1 MSHQMHKACDFVL
14 FGAKGDLAMRKLFP
28 ALFHLDLA
36 NLLNPDSRIIG
47 VARADWSQ
55 EEFLAQVEATLKRFL
70 KEGELTTE
78 GWEKFSQRLDYV
90 QVDMT
95 APDDFKKIGKVID
108 QSQRVMVN
116 YLATPP
122 SVFGDICKNLNYAG
136 LVNDETRIVLEKP
149 IGHDLESS
157 KVINDTVAQ
166 YFNENRIYR
175 IDHYLGKDTVQNL
188 LALRFANNLF
198 NSQWNNHAID
208 HVQITVAETVGLEGR
223 YSYYDKVGQMRDMVQ
238 NHLLQLLCMVA
249 MNPPS
254 KLDADS
260 IRDEKV
266 RVLKALHPIN
276 SNNVHKRA
284 VRGQYSSGSINGK
297 AVVGYSEEDG
307 GGQSQSNTETF
318 VSLRVNV
325 DNWRWAGVPFYLR
338 TGKRMPQKMTEI
350 VVVYKNNPHYIFDKK
365 QRSMVS
371 NRLVIRLQPDEGI
384 RLHVVMK
391 QLGMTEGLNLQNRAL
406 NLDFT
411 SDDPNA
417 RTPDAYER
425 LMLESMVGDQS
436 LFVRRDEIE
445 ASWTWCD
452 ELINAWEET
461 GDEVKHYSA
470 GTWGPIGSIALIERD
485 GRSWH
490 EE

>member
-1 MSHQMHKACDFVL
+1 MSDVMHQACDFIL

-28 ALFHLDLA
+28 ALFQLDKA
-36 NLLNPDSRIIG
+36 NLLNADSKIIG
-47 VARADWSQ
+47 VARADWDQSSFI
-55 EEFLAQVEATLKRFL
+55 EAVEATLTRFL
-70 KEGELTTE
+70 KPGEMSADD
-78 GWEKFSQRLDYV
+78 WARFSSRLDYV

-95 APDDFKKIGKVID
+95 APDDFKRIGEKLAPSRI
-108 QSQRVMVN
+108 MVN

-122 SVFGDICKNLNYAG
+122 SVFGDICQNLSAAN
-136 LVNDETRIVLEKP
+136 LINETTRIVLEKP
-149 IGHDLESS
+149 IGHDLASS
-157 KVINDTVAQ
+157 KVINNTVAQ
-166 YFNENRIYR
+166 YFNEDRIYR

-198 NSQWNNHAID
+198 GSQWSNSAID
-208 HVQITVAETVGLEGR
+208 HVQITVSETVGLEGR
-223 YSYYDKVGQMRDMVQ
+223 WSYYDKVGQMRDMVQ

-266 RVLKALHPIN
+266 NVLKALHPITA
-276 SNNVHKRA
+276 SNVAKRA
-284 VRGQYSSGSINGK
+284 VRGQYTSGSIDGA
-297 AVVGYSEEDG
+297 AVPGYGEEEG
-307 GGQSQSNTETF
+307 SAAAKSNTETF

-350 VVVYKNNPHYIFDKK
+350 VIVYKNNPHFIFDAK
-365 QRSMVS
+365 QRDIVN

-384 RLHVVMK
+384 RLHVVTK
-391 QLGMTEGLNLQNRAL
+391 QLGMHQGMDLQNRAL
-406 NLDFT
+406 NLDFA
-411 SDDPNA
+411 DNNA
-417 RTPDAYER
+417 HHRTPDAYER
-425 LMLESMVGDQS
+425 LLLESMVGDQS

-452 ELINAWEET
+452 QLIKAWKEV
-461 GDEVKHYSA
+461 GDEVKPYNA

-490 EE
+490 E

>member
-1 MSHQMHKACDFVL
+1 
-14 FGAKGDLAMRKLFP
+14 
-28 ALFHLDLA
+28 
-36 NLLNPDSRIIG
+36 
-47 VARADWSQ
+47 
-55 EEFLAQVEATLKRFL
+55 
-70 KEGELTTE
+70 
-78 GWEKFSQRLDYV
+78 
-90 QVDMT
+90 MT
-95 APDDFKKIGKVID
+95 SAEDFKKLGQAID
-108 QSQRVMVN
+108 QSKRVMVN

-122 SVFGDICKNLNYAG
+122 SVFGDICQNLSFAELINE
-136 LVNDETRIVLEKP
+136 ETRIVLEKP

-157 KVINDTVAQ
+157 KVINDTVAR
-166 YFNENRIYR
+166 YFKENRIYR
-175 IDHYLGKDTVQNL
+175 IDHYLGKETVQNL
-188 LALRFANNLF
+188 IALRFANNLF
-198 NSQWNNHAID
+198 NSQWNNHSID
-208 HVQITVAETVGLEGR
+208 HVQITVSETVGLEGR

-266 RVLKALHPIN
+266 RVLKALHPIT
-276 SNNVHKRA
+276 SDNVHKRA
-284 VRGQYSSGSINGK
+284 VRGQYAAGSINGK
-297 AVVGYSEEDG
+297 SVVGYSEEDG

-318 VSLRVNV
+318 VAIRANV

-365 QRSMVS
+365 QKDIVN

-384 RLHVVMK
+384 RLHVVTK
-391 QLGMTEGLNLQNRAL
+391 QLDMQQGMALQNRAL

-411 SDDPNA
+411 SDDPNH

-425 LMLESMVGDQS
+425 LLLESMVGDQS

-452 ELINAWEET
+452 ELINAWSET
-461 GDEVKHYSA
+461 GDEVKSYNA

-490 EE
+490 E

>member
-1 MSHQMHKACDFVL
+1 MGSQIHKACDFVL
-14 FGAKGDLAMRKLFP
+14 FGAKGDLAMRKLFRSLYQLHK
-28 ALFHLDLA
+28 AD
-36 NLLNPDSRIIG
+36 LLNPDSQIIG
-47 VARADWSQ
+47 VARADWDQ
-55 EEFLAQVEATLKRFL
+55 AEFVKQVELTLKRYL
-70 KEGELTTE
+70 KEGQLTDEHWTS
-78 GWEKFSQRLDYV
+78 FSARLNYV

-95 APDDFKKIGKVID
+95 QPDDFKKIAKVID
-108 QSQRVMVN
+108 QSARVTVN

-122 SVFGDICKNLNYAG
+122 SVFGDICKNLSYAG

-149 IGHDLESS
+149 IGHDLASS

-166 YFNENRIYR
+166 FFKEERIYR
-175 IDHYLGKDTVQNL
+175 IDHYLGKETVQNL
-188 LALRFANNLF
+188 IALRFANNLF
-198 NSQWNNHAID
+198 NSQWNNSAID
-208 HVQITVAETVGLEGR
+208 HVQITVSETVGLEGR
-223 YSYYDKVGQMRDMVQ
+223 WSYYDKVGQMRDMVQ

-266 RVLKALHPIN
+266 RVLKSLHPIT
-276 SNNVHKRA
+276 SENVAKRA
-284 VRGQYSSGSINGK
+284 VRGQYKSGSIDGESV
-297 AVVGYSEEDG
+297 AGYGEEDG
-307 GGQSQSNTETF
+307 GTKSKSNTETF

-338 TGKRMPQKMTEI
+338 TGKRMPSKVTEI
-350 VVVYKNNPHYIFDKK
+350 VVVYKNNPHYIFDRK
-365 QRSMVS
+365 QQSIVN
-371 NRLVIRLQPDEGI
+371 NRLVIRLQPEEGI
-384 RLHVVMK
+384 RLHVVTK
-391 QLGMTEGLNLQNRAL
+391 QLNMHHGMALQNRAL
-406 NLDFT
+406 NLDFAE
-411 SDDPNA
+411 DGQNV

-452 ELINAWEET
+452 KIIQAWADV
-461 GDEVKHYSA
+461 GDDVKAYNA
-470 GTWGPIGSIALIERD
+470 GTWGPMGSIALIERD

-490 EE
+490 E

>member
-1 MSHQMHKACDFVL
+1 MSHQIHKACDFVL

-28 ALFHLDLA
+28 ALFQLHAA

-55 EEFLAQVEATLKRFL
+55 SEFIDQVEATLKRFL
-70 KEGELTTE
+70 KSGELSVE
-78 GWEKFSQRLDYV
+78 LWAGFSARLDYV
-90 QVDMT
+90 KVDMT
-95 APDDFKKIGKVID
+95 SAEDFKKLGQAID
-108 QSQRVMVN
+108 QSKRVMVN

-122 SVFGDICKNLNYAG
+122 SVFGDICQNLSFAELINE
-136 LVNDETRIVLEKP
+136 ETRIVLEKP

-157 KVINDTVAQ
+157 KVINDTVAR
-166 YFNENRIYR
+166 YFKENRIYR
-175 IDHYLGKDTVQNL
+175 IDHYLGKETVQNL
-188 LALRFANNLF
+188 IALRFANNLF
-198 NSQWNNHAID
+198 NSQWNNHSID
-208 HVQITVAETVGLEGR
+208 HVQITVSETVGLEGR

-266 RVLKALHPIN
+266 RVLKALHPIT
-276 SNNVHKRA
+276 SDNVHKRA
-284 VRGQYSSGSINGK
+284 VRGQYAAGSINGK
-297 AVVGYSEEDG
+297 SVVGYSEEDG

-318 VSLRVNV
+318 VAIRANV

-365 QRSMVS
+365 QKDIVN

-384 RLHVVMK
+384 RLHVVTK
-391 QLGMTEGLNLQNRAL
+391 QLDMQQGMALQNRAL

-411 SDDPNA
+411 SDDPNH

-425 LMLESMVGDQS
+425 LLLESMVGDQS

-452 ELINAWEET
+452 ELINAWSET
-461 GDEVKHYSA
+461 GDEVKSYNA

-490 EE
+490 E

>member
-1 MSHQMHKACDFVL
+1 MADQLHKACDFVL

-28 ALFHLDLA
+28 SLFQLHKA
-36 NLLNPDSRIIG
+36 NLLNPESTIIG
-47 VARADWSQ
+47 VARADWDKAKFI
-55 EEFLAQVEATLKRFL
+55 EQVEATLKRFL
-70 KEGELTTE
+70 KPGELTEEHWTS
-78 GWEKFSQRLDYV
+78 FSARLNYV

-95 APDDFKKIGKVID
+95 NADDFKKLSKVID
-108 QSQRVMVN
+108 QSSRVMVN

-122 SVFGDICKNLNYAG
+122 SVFGAICENLNAAQLING
-136 LVNDETRIVLEKP
+136 ETRIVLEKP
-149 IGHDLESS
+149 IGHDLPSS

-166 YFNENRIYR
+166 FFKEERIYR

-198 NSQWNNHAID
+198 GSQWHNSAID
-208 HVQITVAETVGLEGR
+208 HVQITVSETVGLEGR
-223 YSYYDKVGQMRDMVQ
+223 WSYYDKVGQMRDMVQ

-266 RVLKALHPIN
+266 RVLKALHPITAE
-276 SNNVHKRA
+276 NVARRA
-284 VRGQYSSGSINGK
+284 VRGQYSSGSIDGK
-297 AVVGYSEEDG
+297 AVVGYAEEDG
-307 GGQSQSNTETF
+307 GDHNKSNTETF
-318 VSLRVNV
+318 VALRVNV

-338 TGKRMPQKMTEI
+338 TGKRMPSKMTEI
-350 VVVYKNNPHYIFDKK
+350 VVVYKNNPHFIFDPK
-365 QRSMVS
+365 QKSIVN

-384 RLHVVMK
+384 RLHVATK
-391 QLGMTEGLNLQNRAL
+391 QVDMQQGMALQSRAL
-406 NLDFT
+406 NLDFSE
-411 SDDPNA
+411 SDDPNH

-425 LMLESMVGDQS
+425 LILESMIGDQS

-445 ASWTWCD
+445 ASWSWCD
-452 ELINAWEET
+452 QLIEAWRDV
-461 GDEVKHYSA
+461 GDEVKHYNA

-490 EE
+490 E

>member
-1 MSHQMHKACDFVL
+1 MSLQIHKACDFVL

-28 ALFHLDLA
+28 ALFQLHAA

-47 VARADWSQ
+47 VARADWSHS
-55 EEFLAQVEATLKRFL
+55 EFVSQVEATLSRFL
-70 KEGELTTE
+70 KSGELTAE
-78 GWEKFSQRLDYV
+78 LWKGFSARLDYV
-90 QVDMT
+90 KVDMT
-95 APDDFKKIGKVID
+95 APDDFKKLGEAID
-108 QSQRVMVN
+108 QTKRVMVN

-122 SVFGDICKNLNYAG
+122 SVFGDICKNLNYAE
-136 LVNDETRIVLEKP
+136 LINDETRIVLEKP

-175 IDHYLGKDTVQNL
+175 IDHYLGKETVQNL
-188 LALRFANNLF
+188 IALRFANNLF
-198 NSQWNNHAID
+198 NSQWNNHSID

-254 KLDADS
+254 RLDADS

-266 RVLKALHPIN
+266 RVLNALHPITTD
-276 SNNVHKRA
+276 NVHKRA
-284 VRGQYSSGSINGK
+284 VRGQYAAGSIKGS

-318 VSLRVNV
+318 VAIRANV

-350 VVVYKNNPHYIFDKK
+350 VVVFKNNPHYIFDKK
-365 QRSMVS
+365 QKSMVN

-384 RLHVVMK
+384 RLHVVTK
-391 QLGMTEGLNLQNRAL
+391 QLDMQQGMSLQNRAL

-411 SDDPNA
+411 SDDPNH

-425 LMLESMVGDQS
+425 LVLESMIGDQS

-445 ASWTWCD
+445 ASWSWCD
-452 ELINAWEET
+452 ELINAWDET
-461 GDEVKHYSA
+461 GDEVKSYNA

-490 EE
+490 E

>member
-1 MSHQMHKACDFVL
+1 MNDAMHQACDFVL

-28 ALFHLDLA
+28 ALFQLDKA
-36 NLLNPDSRIIG
+36 MLLNPDSKIIG
-47 VARADWSQ
+47 IARADWDQ
-55 EEFLAQVEATLKRFL
+55 AAFVEAVEATLVRFL
-70 KEGELTTE
+70 DPGEMSSDA
-78 GWEKFSQRLDYV
+78 WQRFAARLDYV

-95 APDDFKKIGKVID
+95 SAEDFKKIKAKLDDSRIK
-108 QSQRVMVN
+108 VN

-122 SVFGDICKNLNYAG
+122 AVFGDICKNLSSADLIN
-136 LVNDETRIVLEKP
+136 ETTRIVLEKP
-149 IGHDLESS
+149 IGHDLASS

-166 YFNENRIYR
+166 YFHENRIYR

-188 LALRFANNLF
+188 IALRFANNLF
-198 NSQWNNHAID
+198 GSQWNNSAID
-208 HVQITVAETVGLEGR
+208 HVQITVSETVGLEGR
-223 YSYYDKVGQMRDMVQ
+223 WSYYDKVGQMRDMVQ

-266 RVLKALHPIN
+266 RILKALHPIN
-276 SNNVHKRA
+276 SSNVTKRA
-284 VRGQYSSGSINGK
+284 VRGQYTAGSIGGQ
-297 AVVGYSEEDG
+297 AVVGYGEEEG
-307 GGQSQSNTETF
+307 SAATKSNTETF

-350 VVVYKNNPHYIFDKK
+350 VVVYKNNPHFIFDPK
-365 QRSMVS
+365 QRDIVN

-384 RLHVVMK
+384 RLHVVTK
-391 QLGMTEGLNLQNRAL
+391 QLGMHQGMDLQNRAL
-406 NLDFT
+406 NLDF
-411 SDDPNA
+411 SESDPNQ

-425 LMLESMVGDQS
+425 LLLESMVGDQS

-445 ASWTWCD
+445 ASWAWCD
-452 ELINAWEET
+452 ELIQAWKDV
-461 GDEVKHYSA
+461 GDEVKPYNA

-490 EE
+490 E

>member
-1 MSHQMHKACDFVL
+1 MSHQIHKACDFVL

-28 ALFHLDLA
+28 ALFQLHAA

-55 EEFLAQVEATLKRFL
+55 SEFIDQVEATLKRFL
-70 KEGELTTE
+70 KSGELSADLWA
-78 GWEKFSQRLDYV
+78 GFSARLDYV
-90 QVDMT
+90 KVDMT
-95 APDDFKKIGKVID
+95 SAEDFKKLGQAID
-108 QSQRVMVN
+108 QSKRVMVN

-122 SVFGDICKNLNYAG
+122 SVFGDICQNLSFAELINE
-136 LVNDETRIVLEKP
+136 ETRIVLEKP

-157 KVINDTVAQ
+157 KVINDTVAR
-166 YFNENRIYR
+166 YFKENRIYR
-175 IDHYLGKDTVQNL
+175 IDHYLGKETVQNL
-188 LALRFANNLF
+188 IALRFANNLF
-198 NSQWNNHAID
+198 NSQWNNHSID
-208 HVQITVAETVGLEGR
+208 HVQITVSETVGLEGR

-266 RVLKALHPIN
+266 RVLKALHPIT
-276 SNNVHKRA
+276 SDNVHKRA
-284 VRGQYSSGSINGK
+284 VRGQYAAGSINGK
-297 AVVGYSEEDG
+297 SVVGYSEEDG

-318 VSLRVNV
+318 VAIRANV

-365 QRSMVS
+365 QKDIVN

-384 RLHVVMK
+384 RLHVVTK
-391 QLGMTEGLNLQNRAL
+391 QLDMQQGMALQNRAL

-411 SDDPNA
+411 SDDPNH

-425 LMLESMVGDQS
+425 LLLESMVGDQS

-452 ELINAWEET
+452 ELINAWSET
-461 GDEVKHYSA
+461 GDEVKSYNA

-490 EE
+490 E

>member
-1 MSHQMHKACDFVL
+1 
-14 FGAKGDLAMRKLFP
+14 
-28 ALFHLDLA
+28 
-36 NLLNPDSRIIG
+36 
-47 VARADWSQ
+47 
-55 EEFLAQVEATLKRFL
+55 
-70 KEGELTTE
+70 
-78 GWEKFSQRLDYV
+78 
-90 QVDMT
+90 
-95 APDDFKKIGKVID
+95 
-108 QSQRVMVN
+108 
-116 YLATPP
+116 
-122 SVFGDICKNLNYAG
+122 
-136 LVNDETRIVLEKP
+136 
-149 IGHDLESS
+149 
-157 KVINDTVAQ
+157 
-166 YFNENRIYR
+166 
-175 IDHYLGKDTVQNL
+175 
-188 LALRFANNLF
+188 
-198 NSQWNNHAID
+198 
-208 HVQITVAETVGLEGR
+208 
-223 YSYYDKVGQMRDMVQ
+223 
-238 NHLLQLLCMVA
+238 
-249 MNPPS
+249 
-254 KLDADS
+254 
-260 IRDEKV
+260 V
-266 RVLKALHPIN
+266 RVLKALHPID
-276 SNNVHKRA
+276 STNVHKRA
-284 VRGQYSSGSINGK
+284 VRGQYAAGSIDGK

-338 TGKRMPQKMTEI
+338 TGKRMPEKMTEI

-365 QRSMVS
+365 QQGMVS

-411 SDDPNA
+411 SDDPNH

-425 LMLESMVGDQS
+425 LLLESMVGDQS

-452 ELINAWEET
+452 QLIDAWEET
-461 GDEVKHYSA
+461 GDEVKHYNA